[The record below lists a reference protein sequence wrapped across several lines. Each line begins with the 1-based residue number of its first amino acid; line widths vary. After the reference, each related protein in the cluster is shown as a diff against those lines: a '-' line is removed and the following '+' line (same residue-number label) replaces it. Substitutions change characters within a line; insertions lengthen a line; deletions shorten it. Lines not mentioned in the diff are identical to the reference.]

1 MTKILRLAGVV
12 TFLFFVFVYFQVQRR
27 KWKLDLI
34 AQLASR
40 ITADPVPLTLEYGNR
55 DGLLCTEH

>member
-1 MTKILRLAGVV
+1 MTKILRLIGVV
-12 TFLFFVFVYFQVQRR
+12 TLLCSTLRSYFVFVYFQVQRR

-40 ITADPVPLTLEYGNR
+40 T
-55 DGLLCTEH
+55 

>member
-1 MTKILRLAGVV
+1 M
-12 TFLFFVFVYFQVQRR
+12 FVYFQVQRR

-40 ITADPVPLTLEYGNR
+40 ITAEPIPLTLEYGNR
-55 DGLLCTEH
+55 GWFVVYRALTGNIRYGQCLC